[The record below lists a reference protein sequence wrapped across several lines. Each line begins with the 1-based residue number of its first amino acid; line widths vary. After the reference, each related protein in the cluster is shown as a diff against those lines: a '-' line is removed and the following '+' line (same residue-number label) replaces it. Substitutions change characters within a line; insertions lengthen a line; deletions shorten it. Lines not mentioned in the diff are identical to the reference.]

1 MPIELYMTVNSIT
14 YGIVTIITINI
25 NALII
30 IFIVM
35 FFSHSMSNI
44 PEIRIYLV
52 RTQGFI
58 EQVLKVFEATFIYNE
73 FNARNAVILLT
84 NIAQCKE
91 AQQYLLQ
98 EEIIDKVYNSASERK
113 KFSILV
119 PALEKPQRKLIK

>member
-14 YGIVTIITINI
+14 YGIVTIITNNI
-25 NALII
+25 HALKI

-52 RTQGFI
+52 RTQRFI
-58 EQVLKVFEATFIYNE
+58 KQVLKVFEATFIYNE
-73 FNARNAVILLT
+73 FNARNAVIVLS
-84 NIAQCKE
+84 NMAQCKE